1 MKKVYKLADR
11 SQQANLLDYQ
21 QEIINT
27 INAVTPG
34 KNPKV
39 YADHF
44 EIDVLTH
51 KEAVALGRA
60 LSRVEGLQRLGK
72 QVTIFRLFQG
82 SVKEY

>member
-1 MKKVYKLADR
+1 MNK
-11 SQQANLLDYQ
+11 
-21 QEIINT
+21 IIDT
-27 INAVTPG
+27 INAVAPG

-44 EIDVLTH
+44 ETDVLTH

-60 LSRVEGLQRLGK
+60 LSKVEGLQKLGK

-82 SVKEY
+82 SVKE